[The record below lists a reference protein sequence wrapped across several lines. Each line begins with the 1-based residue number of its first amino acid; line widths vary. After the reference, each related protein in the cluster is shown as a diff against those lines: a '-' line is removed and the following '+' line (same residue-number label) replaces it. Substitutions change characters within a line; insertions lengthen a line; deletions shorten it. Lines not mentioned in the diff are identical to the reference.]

1 MCTFK
6 KDYLLSVIIPTH
18 NRGEKL
24 KIAADS
30 VVNQS
35 IGFENVELIIVD
47 DASTDKITKEVMLEY
62 QSKYDNVKCVFMDE
76 NSKSCSKPRNIGMN
90 HVTSDYIIFLDDDD
104 TYVENAFEIMY
115 NSIQK
120 YDSDLISFSHY
131 TNINGDLIETIQL
144 NENIINM
151 DPLANQKNFDILTS
165 NTGGSCWSKIF
176 KTKFLLDNNI
186 KFIENIK
193 YEDIP
198 FYLKTLR
205 YSHKVTILS
214 EYFVYIY
221 NVRPNTLV
229 STHDIKAFNDI
240 IESTLAISK
249 YYENI
254 DNINTNIILTLMVSQ
269 TLLVFSNLDKNKKE
283 NAILRVYEL
292 EKKLKQ
298 QSQFQMYNER
308 KEVSILNNA
317 LMQKKFKK
325 AILLSNIYKKLY
337 NNNFIRSI
345 YKKYR
350 SN

>member
-1 MCTFK
+1 M
-6 KDYLLSVIIPTH
+6 
-18 NRGEKL
+18 
-24 KIAADS
+24 
-30 VVNQS
+30 
-35 IGFENVELIIVD
+35 
-47 DASTDKITKEVMLEY
+47 
-62 QSKYDNVKCVFMDE
+62 
-76 NSKSCSKPRNIGMN
+76 
-90 HVTSDYIIFLDDDD
+90 
-104 TYVENAFEIMY
+104 
-115 NSIQK
+115 
-120 YDSDLISFSHY
+120 
-131 TNINGDLIETIQL
+131 
-144 NENIINM
+144 
-151 DPLANQKNFDILTS
+151 
-165 NTGGSCWSKIF
+165 
-176 KTKFLLDNNI
+176 
-186 KFIENIK
+186 
-193 YEDIP
+193 
-198 FYLKTLR
+198 
-205 YSHKVTILS
+205 
-214 EYFVYIY
+214 
-221 NVRPNTLV
+221 V

-350 SN
+350 SNLLKVKIFLLKIFLLLCVDYIRLYSNVNFLYIFYLKV